1 MTDTYV
7 PTWPVMG
14 RAELAQHEIPAE
26 SFRGQ
31 LSTWGGDGYDRLE
44 HSEKA
49 GWQSVSS
56 WGHDGWDLGDWPYVV
71 IKTAKHNGRFLLA
84 VDVEGDLTVYG
95 FDSEANR
102 ESAIDYLFLWYADG
116 RRLEEILA
124 NEGLTYD
131 RDALD
136 AASLTVEERFR
147 GPFSWKR
154 LEASKSEVTA

>member
-26 SFRGQ
+26 DVRCH
-31 LSTWGGDGYDRLE
+31 LSSWGGDGYDRME

-84 VDVEGDLTVYG
+84 QDVEGDLTVYG

-102 ESAIDYLFLWYADG
+102 ESAIDYLFAWYASTHRDWLPAEIT
-116 RRLEEILA
+116 REILDAGAA
-124 NEGLTYD
+124 NLP
-131 RDALD
+131 
-136 AASLTVEERFR
+136 VKFR

-154 LEASKSEVTA
+154 LEASESEVTA